1 MTRTA
6 LSLLLVMCSPFV
18 LAHTPSES
26 THPADGATLETVPE
40 MLHVTFAEPTRV
52 VKIVLIHTGPGGT
65 HETRLEPPSKEPSE
79 TLHLTPELPGAG
91 EYALTWRALGADGHV
106 VTGSFT
112 FRVR

>member
-1 MTRTA
+1 MTRIA
-6 LSLLLVMCSPFV
+6 FAFLLAACAPFA

-26 THPADGATLETVPE
+26 THPVDGATLEAVPE
-40 MLHVTFAEPTRV
+40 MLHVKFAEPTRV
-52 VKIVLIHTGPGGT
+52 VKVVLTHTGPEGT
-65 HETRLEPPSKEPSE
+65 HETRLAPPSKEPTE
-79 TLHLTPELPGAG
+79 MLHLTPELPGTG